1 MSEELVNCSKPIE
14 RVFHDGWAD
23 VAPGATVTD
32 WAAIERTYGT
42 LTSTE
47 VCALLTSHVLG
58 RVLTAVDM
66 LPESMVLGSGAQR
79 KAVKDTIK
87 NLMWDSYLHVHH
99 WMADNAHNGGNV
111 PFPFPWDD
119 TKTIARPPR

>member
-1 MSEELVNCSKPIE
+1 MSEEPRNTSEPIQ

-23 VAPGATVTD
+23 VSADEVVEG

-47 VCALLTSHVLG
+47 MCALLTSHVLG
-58 RVLTAVDM
+58 RILTAVDM
-66 LPESMVLGSGAQR
+66 LPTSAVIGGGNP

-87 NLMWDSYLHVHH
+87 NLMWDTYLHVHH
-99 WMADNAHNGGNV
+99 WMANNAHNGGNV
-111 PFPFPWDD
+111 PFPFPWDES
-119 TKTIARPPR
+119 KVVARPPR